1 MAPSCIVLLFRARPS
16 GFRQS
21 DLARMTSVSGHSGAR
36 LMNASDIW
44 EVIRRFTTAS
54 FFEKHFSDYAT
65 YQPLVKVK
73 SNPFNAQNW
82 RSSGVNVVTS

>member
-1 MAPSCIVLLFRARPS
+1 MKFVYFLQQVRHKLPRLLNVGRLLEELSAIFSSEKDLS
-16 GFRQS
+16 G
-21 DLARMTSVSGHSGAR
+21 
-36 LMNASDIW
+36 I
-44 EVIRRFTTAS
+44 
-54 FFEKHFSDYAT
+54 AT